1 MNIKKSVKI
10 KKNMDKKD
18 KIILEDLMIL
28 NKELDDIHI
37 SMNRINKIIENINEK
52 LKELKT

>member
-1 MNIKKSVKI
+1 MNIKKLVKI

-18 KIILEDLMIL
+18 KIILEDLMVL

>member
-1 MNIKKSVKI
+1 
-10 KKNMDKKD
+10 MDKKD
-18 KIILEDLMIL
+18 KIILEDLIVL

-37 SMNRINKIIENINEK
+37 SMDRINKIIENINEK